1 MEGRN
6 KLNWLERV
14 TQTEGW
20 HTLNLLPGRVT
31 QTHFTLILSLKWA
44 DLPEILIKPNSLWII
59 CISTQWWLLYVKIL
73 NEKSLNSVNSV
84 LHTIILL
91 IEIDI
96 CILHS
101 SWIIIVELMEN
112 QLIYVFFIKR
122 ILPQMTHPLSPSL
135 FVSPYTSS
143 TAIRDTYSL
152 SLFLDQQQLKESL
165 QVPLAKRVPLK
176 DGDETVKKKIVSI
189 HCFSWINICSYFYIN
204 TQPILQLCSSIP
216 CKWNQ

>member
-31 QTHFTLILSLKWA
+31 QTHFTLILSSKWA
-44 DLPEILIKPNSLWII
+44 ELPEILIKPNSLWII

-73 NEKSLNSVNSV
+73 NEKSLNSLNSV

-176 DGDETVKKKIVSI
+176 RWRWDCEKKN
-189 HCFSWINICSYFYIN
+189 CFHSLFLMN
-204 TQPILQLCSSIP
+204 
-216 CKWNQ
+216 